1 MINEILNKYVF
12 EISKQKISKKEVLE
26 NIKIMLIFFST
37 MFLLSTIALYFIFK
51 DINIASLKESSD
63 LKFGAMLAIMSVT
76 IMASLFS
83 TGGIIV
89 TTIEK
94 LFLSKEILKNL
105 ENNYIQFEYNS
116 FSFSFPGLISFINN
130 DIYFSKKLEKKE
142 IDFFINQFRN
152 KGYSDEE
159 IKEKISERLKDTDR
173 FNPGLDVTLNDMAF
187 IGLKLHEGQE
197 NEDKNIKNIVDNMLN
212 DQ

>member
-63 LKFGAMLAIMSVT
+63 LKFGAMLAIMLVT

-116 FSFSFPGLISFINN
+116 FSFSFPGFISFINN
-130 DIYFSKKLEKKE
+130 DIYFSKKLEKE

-159 IKEKISERLKDTDR
+159 IKEKISERLKNTD
-173 FNPGLDVTLNDMAF
+173 
-187 IGLKLHEGQE
+187 
-197 NEDKNIKNIVDNMLN
+197 
-212 DQ
+212 

>member
-63 LKFGAMLAIMSVT
+63 LKFGAMLAIMLVT

-116 FSFSFPGLISFINN
+116 FSFSFPGFISFINN

-159 IKEKISERLKDTDR
+159 IKEKISERLKNTDR